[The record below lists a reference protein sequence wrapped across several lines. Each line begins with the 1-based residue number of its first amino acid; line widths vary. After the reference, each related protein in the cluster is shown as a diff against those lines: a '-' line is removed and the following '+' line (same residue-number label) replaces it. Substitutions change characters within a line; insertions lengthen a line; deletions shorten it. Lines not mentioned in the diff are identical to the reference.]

1 MYEIPV
7 KIYNISK
14 KTKSVSIKH
23 PNGLFKV
30 DTDKKNKRTKIPPG
44 LYLELIVIFETEQ
57 TIKEDQF
64 DQIIITSEN
73 DFKLILPLKAYLPQP
88 LVQFE
93 PLINL
98 GFVPVG
104 SRKIDT
110 IQFINDGIIGTN
122 IELRL
127 NKNEEL
133 KLDKNNIYLPPYNSK
148 ISEDKRKVTVSII
161 FEPGHTQNLHEK
173 IEVWQDIGQKE
184 LGFIEIIA
192 TSVVQQMSIVFEEG
206 GGPQTDINFGLLYY
220 GQKKECSAF
229 LVNNGPKEMNYKFF
243 FHPNKSRKDF
253 NDNFEDDFASTP
265 EEAGT
270 EMTQRILSAEPMQ
283 GRIEAYSQIP
293 IKFLCST
300 KIKKEEKGWRA
311 TLYPE
316 YDINNKNLQSNLRD
330 KLNKT
335 QHFQSL
341 AAVKFEEVY
350 INKLAEKENEEE
362 FCKTISVYM
371 EVKAIY
377 PNITIDKTSL
387 NFWEC
392 YLKEKKV
399 ISITITNKNE
409 ELPIDFCFTK
419 IPHFNVVPSKG
430 IIRPSFHREDPSKF
444 TVNVF
449 FQPEN
454 LGKFNDILVMKYVN
468 NMYEIPIRLFGICK
482 GNTKLNSKLNANL
495 NKKFGKTL
503 PIIDAYSGGKN
514 RSKRLLEKIS
524 NSTNYIFGQ
533 TQSIRVPDEL
543 AQDFTKKI
551 YRRIDPNLRIKKF
564 HQSLYNDL
572 LSKVHKNNDSQGNL
586 INKNNNLSNDLI
598 NNFEKNFEVYRRI
611 YNHKSMANN
620 QLTKMRKDR
629 HLHKQRTLMALFN
642 RTNSREN
649 SPDLETEKE
658 NIKTKSYLGLFNKT
672 STVES
677 LSQLAG
683 NRLVSPLLKLPPP
696 QDTLWVVKPI
706 GKYEPQYLEE
716 NTHISIGK
724 TPEDDPESV
733 NLIKKDKESITG
745 EIPRTHQEI
754 RECNMELKGEDLQ
767 KIQVGCKELKMGQ
780 IFKNSEKAKTFWI
793 KNNHRNYIFVKLDI
807 DSTNLPEL
815 QKSYP
820 KSHVIAPGEMQG
832 FKIIVFSSIVRKSI
846 YPVRYTINYKHSF
859 KLKVY
864 AEVIMVKLEIQNT
877 LNKFAFR
884 NDKYEKDKV
893 EMCVTQKLKLY
904 NGGNAP
910 AEIFWDNN
918 KEKAFSVSPK
928 KDIILPQTE
937 KEATFIFNPFNSL
950 IQKEKYPD
958 EFKLNIINGEPMT
971 FPVEG
976 IVSTC
981 YVNFSG
987 DGGDTVNFDLV
998 HTGVPATKI
1007 FSLRNDSV
1015 RIVSAYQIQNPLPDI
1030 LTFQEP
1036 IGYLTDK
1043 IKTVLVTINHK
1054 EPNPEFYCEVPILIR
1069 GGKSLILKIHA
1080 NITQPEVIIEQDM
1093 FDFGGASFNE
1103 QSKRLL
1109 TFYNKS
1115 LLPANVIINLNSD
1128 NRFRDFS
1135 LILQPNEKEKG
1146 ITIKPLEKEKDEQ
1159 NFEEEEEE
1167 SSEESKNEEDEND
1180 KENNKEEELRHFMV
1194 SIPKLEKANFDFI
1207 FCPSSFETDELDFY
1221 TNFQL
1226 VGANEEYKGVKKRIK
1241 AKKIDSVVT
1250 ISDMVVKF
1258 PKTFIYETTNNIQMK
1273 EIKIGS
1279 VQQNKSLK
1287 WEFLIPEEM
1296 VKEGVFNIV
1305 NKKGEIP
1312 ANQDIFASVE
1322 ITFSPKE
1329 QKEYTGQVTLHVI
1342 DEDGQSTNKVIRL
1355 EGEGFYPRI
1364 YFDKRE
1370 LILPIVPLGIES
1382 SIKFKIKNEGYENEE
1397 INAQFESYPQGLL
1410 PIKLIWS
1417 ENTHNIGLIKN
1428 DLKLEIKFMSQKPI
1442 SFTTKLIFY
1451 DKEGKQ
1457 YPIYVSGTTD
1467 NCLFTNYTFFQRT
1480 EADLIE
1486 INYDRDNKLLNVRK
1500 KSSEELTQRSST
1512 KREEEKNKLNKDDIL
1527 EKKSDKNSSNYGSS
1541 QAKNST
1547 ALLGYQK
1554 ISNTVIDLNCKMVK
1568 KYIKNIHLDENY
1580 RQNNTF
1586 KIFPDDVVKDNAKV
1600 IYILIKNLIGKE
1612 PPGKITILETDLNK
1626 KALQIREQ
1634 YCQLIRFLQECG
1646 AMLNTVFPEYLMDF
1660 NNYKRY
1666 ISLDTNRLKVLD
1678 SKWDRAKSL
1687 PLQWRYYHRQS
1698 WILVVYQILKIF
1710 YLSRVNVKSLS
1721 QALRHLSPEI
1731 QTRYLNQ
1738 KSFTSNFYSQ
1748 PELILL
1754 RWLQAC
1760 FDFVNPN
1767 LNKDIY
1773 DFSNSFKD
1781 SVALSA
1787 VILSYFPNEE
1797 KNSMK
1802 KRFKQDDFKAISFPN
1817 IINIL
1822 KEYGIFTHIKNF
1834 QRSPTNTPNAR
1845 EMVLF
1850 LTMIY
1855 QNFQHFYPKDTIQ
1868 FSCTLGDTIIKSI
1881 NLMNPTNKYLE
1892 YAIKHEGNDSFIFP
1906 NSNEIKIEPGKEV
1919 DYQITFCSKFSN
1931 KSTGKVYF
1939 INKKSGWASQA
1950 APIVYNLVSNITGR
1964 RSIDYKIISTNLYSQ
1979 FAYKLQVKMPF
1990 PKERGEFEVF
2000 LEQKKKVFQSKK
2012 KVTKSIAMSKS
2023 NNTELLYRVFS
2034 LKGEHDG
2041 KSTIKFLNSDG
2052 TAEIIIFFL
2061 PIELETYECNVIFV
2075 KENVGEFQYTIEGRV
2090 EKPQARKT
2098 EIIEESCII
2107 DELKDFYIDINLDNL
2122 YLKKALDII
2131 KPLKSAF
2138 INGKQVT
2145 TKLLTQKFLPSND
2158 KMTFSVESNKSYFSV
2173 PPTLFPGSVADP
2185 PSLKRSSISVPQ
2197 KKNSMWLR
2205 VKFQGK
2211 SCMIYEGDIYLTNMD
2226 KPNDIRVYK
2235 LYVDVKPRDI
2245 KATLEFFCP
2254 LKEKITQKIP
2264 IENKS
2269 DKDWI
2274 IQGEITGDSNG
2285 FFNVPTEKRISKK
2298 TITDIILTF
2307 APTEKIRSNALLTLI
2322 NNYTGEKYL
2331 YTLIGNVEDPLAQ
2344 DNIEITNIN
2353 AKETQK
2359 RNINISNDTEEDINY
2374 TVETDLDEIVS
2385 GLSSFVVKANSTYS
2399 YEMKIRPLLGKIY
2412 FGRII
2417 FKDDKNG
2424 YIWYTIRIEAKT
2436 QIQPKTIEMR
2446 TVIRKGVFIE
2456 IKLENPTDED
2466 AKFNVDFDQDLFLF
2480 GDREVKLTAKSCL
2493 IYKLLYAPLKVGVW
2507 ENVML
2512 HIYNDKIGEY
2522 LYKLNLICENCPVVT
2537 PDIIR
2542 AELGKYVDFPIMLE
2556 NPTNEEVEVKYY
2568 NTNKKL
2574 FQVLQ
2579 EKIYIPGGI
2588 RKEILIRYIPST
2600 LEVIEECNLKFET
2613 KRIGSWEFYLR
2624 GSGVLPTPMET
2635 LFINTYVGGVTTGQ
2649 VNFKNPLNEKVFIT
2663 IELKCDKFPDAFS
2676 LINKKNKFGL
2686 DPGRMIIIP
2695 FTFKPLILT
2704 KYSANI
2710 FVHISK
2716 TLFWNYP
2723 IEGITEVKSKGIDF
2737 VFKTKAKKMY
2747 ETKLNLDISNL
2758 PEENI
2763 DYSDFVYMLN
2773 IQEEKYKNLINK
2785 CLNIQFIDK
2794 KKLDENDLLKRK
2806 LPLQIKF
2813 YPLRPLKTEVEFV
2826 LRKKSGGQWIYNIL
2840 LEATEQEPDDI
2851 IYIKSSIGKQ
2861 SFVTFRLQNVFAKDA
2876 KFTAYFSHES
2886 SSEFSVTPREGVLDQ
2901 YGREGTQF
2909 VICYLPTEYGKI
2921 KIGKLIVDTDDVQWV
2936 FEIRGTHLDY
2946 KPPEIKKTHLLEQ
2959 TKSSGYKTFSP
2970 MLATGGK

>member
-1 MYEIPV
+1 MYEVPV
-7 KIYNISK
+7 KIYNISS
-14 KTKSVSIKH
+14 KTKSVNIKH
-23 PNGLFKV
+23 PHGLFKV
-30 DTDKKNKRTKIPPG
+30 DTDKKNKHSQISPG
-44 LYLELIVIFETEQ
+44 LHLEILVIFETDQ
-57 TIKEDQF
+57 NITEDQF
-64 DQIIITSEN
+64 DQIVITSEN
-73 DFKLILPLKAYLPQP
+73 DFKLILPLKAYLPQA

-104 SRKIDT
+104 TKKIET
-110 IQFINDGIIGTN
+110 IQF
-122 IELRL
+122 L
-127 NKNEEL
+127 NEGSLSTRIQLKMEAKSPEL
-133 KLDKNNIYLPPYNSK
+133 KLDREIIDLPMFNNK
-148 ISEDKRKVTVSII
+148 IPEEKRKQCVTII
-161 FEPGHTQNLHEK
+161 FEPGETQNLHEK
-173 IEVWQDIGQKE
+173 IQVLQLNGDKNKD

-206 GGPQTDINFGLLYY
+206 GGPETDINFGLLYH

-229 LVNNGPKEMNYKFF
+229 LVNNGPKEMNFKFN

-253 NDNFEDDFASTP
+253 NNNYDDDNFASTP
-265 EEAGT
+265 EEAGL
-270 EMTQRILSAEPMQ
+270 EMTQRILSAEPIQ
-283 GRIEAYSQIP
+283 GFIKPYSQIP
-293 IKFLCST
+293 IKFLCNT
-300 KIKKEEKGWRA
+300 KIKKQEKGWNV
-311 TLYPE
+311 TLLPD
-316 YDINNKNLQSNLRD
+316 YDLINKDRPDNLRNI
-330 KLNKT
+330 LNKT
-335 QHFQSL
+335 EHFQSL
-341 AAVKFEEVY
+341 AAVKFEEAYV
-350 INKLAEKENEEE
+350 NKLAEKDTEED
-362 FCKTISVYM
+362 FCKTITVFM
-371 EVKAIY
+371 EVKALY
-377 PNITIDKTSL
+377 PDITIDKTSL

-392 YLKEKKV
+392 NLKEKKV
-399 ISITITNKNE
+399 ITITITNKND
-409 ELPIDFCFTK
+409 ELPIDFCFSK
-419 IPHFNVVPSKG
+419 IPHFTVEPSKG
-430 IIRPSFHREDPSKF
+430 IIRPSYSSTISQV

-449 FQPEN
+449 FHPEN
-454 LGKFNDILVMKYVN
+454 IGKFTDVLVMKYVN
-468 NMYEIPIRLFGICK
+468 NLYKIPIKIFGICK
-482 GNTKLNSKLNANL
+482 GGYKYSLTSQNFFHKSIAQKMENDIKYNTKGFQYQKNL
-495 NKKFGKTL
+495 INDAMYVPDDLALDLTKQPFKRSDQNTRIRKFHN
-503 PIIDAYSGGKN
+503 D
-514 RSKRLLEKIS
+514 RLKEVLEKIQK
-524 NSTNYIFGQ
+524 N
-533 TQSIRVPDEL
+533 DEL
-543 AQDFTKKI
+543 K
-551 YRRIDPNLRIKKF
+551 
-564 HQSLYNDL
+564 
-572 LSKVHKNNDSQGNL
+572 GN
-586 INKNNNLSNDLI
+586 SNDKGFNPSNELI
-598 NNFEKNFEVYRRI
+598 KNFEDHFKLYTEI
-611 YNHKSMANN
+611 SNHKMQANN
-620 QLTKMRKDR
+620 ELIKFRKE
-629 HLHKQRTLMALFN
+629 
-642 RTNSREN
+642 REN
-649 SPDLETEKE
+649 KIRKKNYAKITHVQIDT
-658 NIKTKSYLGLFNKT
+658 NKKID
-672 STVES
+672 SVEQ
-677 LSQLAG
+677 LSQLPG
-683 NRLVSPLLKLPPP
+683 NRLDSPRLKLPDPK
-696 QDTLWVVKPI
+696 DTLWVVKPI
-706 GKYEPQYLEE
+706 GQYEPIYMEE
-716 NTHISIGK
+716 NIKKQIGK
-724 TPEDDPESV
+724 TPEDMPDDLE
-733 NLIKKDKESITG
+733 IKKVTGNITG

-754 RECNMELKGEDLQ
+754 RECNLELSGEDLQ
-767 KIQVGCKELKMGQ
+767 KIQVGAKELNFGQ
-780 IFKNSEKAKTFWI
+780 VFKNSEKTLTFWV
-793 KNNHRNYIFVKLDI
+793 KNNHRNFIFIKFEI
-807 DSTNLPEL
+807 DSNMPDL
-815 QKSYP
+815 QRSYP
-820 KSHVIAPGEMQG
+820 KSHVIGPGELYG
-832 FKIIVFSSIVRKSI
+832 FKIIVYSNTIKKNI
-846 YPVRYTINYKHSF
+846 YPVKYTINYKHSF
-859 KLKVY
+859 KVKVL
-864 AEVIMVKLEIQNT
+864 AEIILVKLELQNS
-877 LNKFAFR
+877 LNKFAYR
-884 NDKYEKDKV
+884 NDKLEKDKV
-893 EMCVTQKLKLY
+893 DMSITQKLRFF
-904 NGGNAP
+904 NGGNAA
-910 AEIFWDNN
+910 AEVRWDEVH
-918 KEKAFSVSPK
+918 EKAFHIFPMR
-928 KDIILPQTE
+928 DTIPAQTE
-937 KEATFIFNPFNSL
+937 KEFAVIFNPFDSPV
-950 IQKEKYPD
+950 QKEKYP
-958 EFKLNIINGEPMT
+958 EEIKMNIVNGEPVK
-971 FPVEG
+971 FQIEAV
-976 IVSTC
+976 VSPCNVIFYELPNDTI
-981 YVNFSG
+981 NFEM
-987 DGGDTVNFDLV
+987 V
-998 HTGVPATKI
+998 HTGVPNTKH
-1007 FSLRNDSV
+1007 FNLKNETNRV
-1015 RIVSAYQIQNPLPDI
+1015 VTAYQIQNPLPEI
-1030 LTFQEP
+1030 LSFKEP
-1036 IGYLTDK
+1036 VGFLTDK
-1043 IKTVLVTINHK
+1043 LKSVEVTIVHK
-1054 EPNPEFYCEVPILIR
+1054 EPNPEFVAEVPILIR
-1069 GGKSLILKIHA
+1069 GGKTLNLIIKA
-1080 NITQPEVIIEQDM
+1080 NVVQPEVFIVQDK
-1093 FDFGGASFNE
+1093 FDFGGVSFNE
-1103 QSKRLL
+1103 PTMRLL
-1109 TFYNKS
+1109 TFRNNSKLEAS
-1115 LLPANVIINLNSD
+1115 VVVNLNSD
-1128 NRFRDFS
+1128 VRLRDFKLVLPEKDKLAKEH
-1135 LILQPNEKEKG
+1135 LIKA
-1146 ITIKPLEKEKDEQ
+1146 LEKEKK
-1159 NFEEEEEE
+1159 EE
-1167 SSEESKNEEDEND
+1167 SFEEDEED
-1180 KENNKEEELRHFMV
+1180 GEESENNEESEEENRGEDLREFIV
-1194 SIPKLEKANFDFI
+1194 NIPPGESIDFEFI
-1207 FCPSSFETDELDFY
+1207 FCANSFDNDSFDFF
-1221 TNFQL
+1221 TNFKL
-1226 VGANEEYKGVKKRIK
+1226 LGASEEYKGLKRRITGQK
-1241 AKKIDSVVT
+1241 MESVIT
-1250 ISDMVVKF
+1250 ISDMLVKF
-1258 PKTFIYETTNNIQMK
+1258 PKTFIYENTKNFQYK
-1273 EIKIGS
+1273 DIKIGS
-1279 VQQNKSLK
+1279 VQHNKSLK
-1287 WEFLIPEEM
+1287 WEFILTDEFL
-1296 VKEGVFNIV
+1296 KEGIFNIIDS
-1305 NKKGEIP
+1305 KGEIP
-1312 ANQDIFASVE
+1312 AHQDLFVTIKLSFTPHA
-1322 ITFSPKE
+1322 
-1329 QKEYTGQVTLHVI
+1329 QKEYKSQVVLRVT
-1342 DEDGQSTNKVIRL
+1342 DEDGNITDKIIRL
-1355 EGEGFYPRI
+1355 EGEGLLPRL

-1370 LILPIVPLGIES
+1370 LILPIVPLGFES

-1397 INAQFESYPQGLL
+1397 ISFQFESYPQCVL
-1410 PIKLIWS
+1410 PIEFNWLEK
-1417 ENTHNIGLIKN
+1417 NHTIGVFKN
-1428 DLKLEIKFMSQKPI
+1428 ELKGEVKMLTNKPI
-1442 SFTTKLIFY
+1442 TFTTKLIFF
-1451 DKEGKQ
+1451 DKEGQ
-1457 YPIYVSGTTD
+1457 QFPITVAGTCD
-1467 NCLFTNYTFFQRT
+1467 NCLFTNFTFFQRS
-1480 EADLIE
+1480 EKNSYE
-1486 INYDRDNKLLNVRK
+1486 FNYDKETKAINLK
-1500 KSSEELTQRSST
+1500 KSLLKSDEDLLGDKKDNQR
-1512 KREEEKNKLNKDDIL
+1512 DDDDD
-1527 EKKSDKNSSNYGSS
+1527 KKSERNSSSYMGSS
-1541 QAKNST
+1541 MARNST
-1547 ALLGYQK
+1547 ALLGYNK
-1554 ISNTVIDLNCKMVK
+1554 INSLVLEQNCKMVK
-1568 KYIKNIHLDENY
+1568 KYLKKIHLDDSFK
-1580 RQNNTF
+1580 QNNII
-1586 KIFPDDVVKDNAKV
+1586 KVFPDDIVKDNGKV

-1612 PPGKITILETDLNK
+1612 PPDKIVNLESDLNK
-1626 KALQIREQ
+1626 RALQVREQ
-1634 YCQLIRFLQECG
+1634 YCKLIRFLQECG
-1646 AMLNTVFPEYLMDF
+1646 ACLNTVFPEYLLDL
-1660 NNYKRY
+1660 NLYKRY
-1666 ISLDTNRLKVLD
+1666 ISLDASRAKVLD
-1678 SKWDRAKSL
+1678 PKWEKSKSL
-1687 PLQWRYYHRQS
+1687 AMQWRYYHKMS
-1698 WILVVYQILKIF
+1698 WILLVYQILKIF
-1710 YLSRVNVKSLS
+1710 YLSRVNIKSLS

-1850 LTMIY
+1850 LTMLY

-2185 PSLKRSSISVPQ
+2185 TSLKRSSISVPQ